1 GGSATTDGGLG
12 AVQAITKH
20 KMLRDVDFV
29 VACDVR
35 TMFVDAAETFAP
47 QKGAT
52 DQQVRFLTARL
63 EGAADHYLARFG
75 VDVRALS
82 GSGAAGGLAGG
93 LAALGARLVPG
104 FDLVANEVGFA
115 AALADCDLVITGEG
129 RLDATSFAGKVVGEV
144 VQSAGADEKPVVVI
158 CGEIDSDA
166 HSTMERLGVSHM
178 GLRERFGDL
187 AVSRTTE
194 CIARSVALHMRDQ
207 PDQR

>member
-1 GGSATTDGGLG
+1 
-12 AVQAITKH
+12 
-20 KMLRDVDFV
+20 
-29 VACDVR
+29 
-35 TMFVDAAETFAP
+35 
-47 QKGAT
+47 
-52 DQQVRFLTARL
+52 
-63 EGAADHYLARFG
+63 
-75 VDVRALS
+75 
-82 GSGAAGGLAGG
+82 
-93 LAALGARLVPG
+93 
-104 FDLVANEVGFA
+104 
-115 AALADCDLVITGEG
+115 LADCDLVITGEG